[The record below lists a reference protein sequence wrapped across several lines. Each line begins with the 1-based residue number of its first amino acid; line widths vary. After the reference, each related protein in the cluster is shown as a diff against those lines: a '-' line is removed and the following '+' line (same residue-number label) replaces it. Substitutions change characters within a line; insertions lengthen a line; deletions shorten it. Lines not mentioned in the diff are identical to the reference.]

1 VASWIV
7 AGVLPAEAVIDP
19 GLSWESFSS
28 DDIGSSY
35 ASTEEGGMA
44 QHDGEDRSILAHA
57 LRRDF
62 GTQHAVDGVDLD
74 VPGGRIFGFL
84 GPNGAGKS
92 TLVKILTTILNPTA
106 GSATVAGYD
115 VQRQGGKVRQAIGV
129 ALQDVGLDPLMTAR
143 ELLMLQSELF
153 GTSREQG
160 RKTAERLLKTV
171 GLDDVDPK
179 KRSGSYSGGMKRRL
193 DLALALVH
201 DPRILFLDEPTTGL
215 DPASRAAIWEEVRRL
230 NVELGMTIFL
240 TTQYLEEADRLADE
254 VAIINK
260 GRIVAH
266 GTPDE
271 LKREVGEEVVE
282 LQFGSC
288 EDAARAYDV
297 LAPIA
302 PNRQAANRDLRLYF
316 GRAAENVPELVRALD
331 GAGLRL
337 QGLTIEQPTLDDV
350 FLRVTGEA
358 LEHEVDEAAET
369 EDGGGSGGAKAAAE
383 IAFAA
388 AVLEDA
394 PNATGGARPV
404 MDGEE
409 VRP

>member
-1 VASWIV
+1 M
-7 AGVLPAEAVIDP
+7 
-19 GLSWESFSS
+19 S
-28 DDIGSSY
+28 D
-35 ASTEEGGMA
+35 
-44 QHDGEDRSILAHA
+44 HNGEDRSISAQA

-62 GTQHAVDGVDLD
+62 GKLHAVDGVDLEI
-74 VPGGRIFGFL
+74 PGGRIFGFL

-106 GSATVAGYD
+106 GRATVAGYD
-115 VQRQGGKVRQAIGV
+115 VQKQGGKVRKAIGV

-143 ELLMLQSELF
+143 ELLLLQSQLF
-153 GTSREQG
+153 GTPRDEG
-160 RKTAERLLKTV
+160 KKTAERLLALV
-171 GLDDVDPK
+171 GLDDVDPA

-230 NVELGMTIFL
+230 NDELGMTIFL

-260 GRIVAH
+260 GRIVAQ
-266 GTPDE
+266 GTPAE

-297 LAPIA
+297 LAPVA
-302 PNRQAANRDLRLYF
+302 PNRQAANRELRLYF

-331 GAGLRL
+331 GADIRL
-337 QGLTIEQPTLDDV
+337 QGLNIEQPSLDDV

-358 LEHEVDEAAET
+358 LEHEVDEAGDAE
-369 EDGGGSGGAKAAAE
+369 GGAKAAAE
-383 IAFAA
+383 AAFVA
-388 AVLEDA
+388 AVIEDA
-394 PNATGGARPV
+394 PNATGGVRPV
-404 MDGEE
+404 PPADEE
-409 VRP
+409 APS